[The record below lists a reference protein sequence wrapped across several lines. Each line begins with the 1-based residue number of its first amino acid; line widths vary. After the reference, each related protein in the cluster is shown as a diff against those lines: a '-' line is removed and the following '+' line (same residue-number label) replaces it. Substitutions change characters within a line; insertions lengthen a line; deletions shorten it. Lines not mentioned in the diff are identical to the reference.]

1 MSVKD
6 INKKMYIQNLTNG
19 NIKEIPYFADIF
31 EENEELFKEILY
43 LEIRKALYSSD
54 SFKIFITY

>member
-6 INKKMYIQNLTNG
+6 INKKMYIQNLTTG

-31 EENEELFKEILY
+31 EENVELFKEILY

>member
-19 NIKEIPYFADIF
+19 NIKEIPYFADTF